1 MADIQ
6 LIRELTDAFGP
17 SGFEEEVCRVIYRH
31 TQEFQVSNDAM
42 CNVYMKRKDFS
53 GRKPVVML
61 DAHLD
66 ECGFLEQSIRENGLL
81 NLLTL

>member
-6 LIRELTDAFGP
+6 LMEELSNAFGP

-31 TQEFQVSNDAM
+31 TREFQVTNDAM
-42 CNVYMKRKDFS
+42 CNVYMRRKDFS
-53 GRKPVVML
+53 GKKPVVML

-66 ECGFLEQSIRENGLL
+66 ECGFMVQSIRE
-81 NLLTL
+81 TDC